1 MEERF
6 MMYAV
11 LIACINLP
19 KYDSIIF
26 GSSKKKL
33 RRSSQKKKIRKLS
46 ALDDKKKWTFGER
59 IMAIY
64 YFIIPIPPPNLWLAK
79 QTLQSLV
86 ERKLV
91 IHSGETRKYK
101 NNLGKP

>member
-1 MEERF
+1 
-6 MMYAV
+6 
-11 LIACINLP
+11 
-19 KYDSIIF
+19 
-26 GSSKKKL
+26 
-33 RRSSQKKKIRKLS
+33 
-46 ALDDKKKWTFGER
+46 
-59 IMAIY
+59 MAIY

-101 NNLGKP
+101 NNLGEAVIYSIAKQRDNFELERYLYRI